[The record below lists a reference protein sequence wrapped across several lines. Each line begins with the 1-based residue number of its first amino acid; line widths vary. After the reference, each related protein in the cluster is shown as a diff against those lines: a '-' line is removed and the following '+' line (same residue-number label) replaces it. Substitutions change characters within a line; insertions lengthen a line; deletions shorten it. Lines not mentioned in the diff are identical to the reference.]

1 MVQLAAQAVAREKTC
16 TLETDPSQAQGKRV
30 RHTAWYG
37 CSSPRVGV
45 QMRTSLRSLILVI
58 VLVTA
63 ATAAFYVTYGNSVL
77 QWVFLFPL
85 LPGAMTGLYLSG
97 HGGITLIALIVSLTV
112 NTGLYLLIW
121 LVVLRV
127 IRRFRKTDGQ

>member
-1 MVQLAAQAVAREKTC
+1 
-16 TLETDPSQAQGKRV
+16 
-30 RHTAWYG
+30 
-37 CSSPRVGV
+37 
-45 QMRTSLRSLILVI
+45 
-58 VLVTA
+58 
-63 ATAAFYVTYGNSVL
+63 
-77 QWVFLFPL
+77 
-85 LPGAMTGLYLSG
+85 MTGLDLSG